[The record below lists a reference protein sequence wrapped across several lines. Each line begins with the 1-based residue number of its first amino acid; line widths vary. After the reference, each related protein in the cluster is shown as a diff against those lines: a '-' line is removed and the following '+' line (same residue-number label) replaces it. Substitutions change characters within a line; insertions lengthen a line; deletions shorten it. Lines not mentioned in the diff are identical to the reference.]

1 MMNAMQEKFYHF
13 MLERID
19 DHYKD
24 EAKALLQEGFDRQ
37 VNQTFTQEYLNEYME
52 KMLTYIQP
60 EYREEV
66 QKIMLQFSSHL

>member
-1 MMNAMQEKFYHF
+1 MNAMQEKFYHF
-13 MLERID
+13 MLECID

-66 QKIMLQFSSHL
+66 QNIMVQFSSHL

>member
-1 MMNAMQEKFYHF
+1 MNAMQEKFYHF

-24 EAKALLQEGFDRQ
+24 EAKALLQESFDRQ

-66 QKIMLQFSSHL
+66 QNIMVQFSSHL